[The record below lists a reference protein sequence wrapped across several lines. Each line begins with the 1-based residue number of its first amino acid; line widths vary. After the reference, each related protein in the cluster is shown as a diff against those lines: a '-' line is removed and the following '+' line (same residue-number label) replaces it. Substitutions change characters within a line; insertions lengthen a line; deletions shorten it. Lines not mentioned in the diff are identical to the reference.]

1 MRLFFAGGS
10 RRRRGRLR
18 SPLSAPRRPA
28 WRAARV
34 HRPGA
39 RTVERRKAVGC
50 GLLVQGSPRPSFR
63 LLPGCVRGSQRS
75 ARGQGRLEAH
85 RPPGSFLVAVTR
97 PSGVSAI
104 VLAAG
109 GGSRFGGG
117 KLLAELGGRPIL
129 ETVLHNLH
137 EASVDEIIVVVGAD
151 AQRLCEVCKR
161 YGARTVANE
170 EWERGQSTSVLA
182 GLRACGGEAAVVL
195 LGDQPFIG
203 AEAVG
208 RLVAAF
214 AKGAKVAVATYGGKR
229 RNPVLFS
236 REVWPLLE
244 AELAGDEGARSVL
257 LRHPELVVEVPCEGV
272 GAPVDVDTR
281 EDLRRLEE
289 MRGPLSG
296 YKMAGEIA

>member
-1 MRLFFAGGS
+1 M
-10 RRRRGRLR
+10 
-18 SPLSAPRRPA
+18 P
-28 WRAARV
+28 
-34 HRPGA
+34 
-39 RTVERRKAVGC
+39 
-50 GLLVQGSPRPSFR
+50 
-63 LLPGCVRGSQRS
+63 
-75 ARGQGRLEAH
+75 
-85 RPPGSFLVAVTR
+85 R

-117 KLLAELGGRPIL
+117 KLLAELGGQPII
-129 ETVLHNLH
+129 EAVFDNLRG
-137 EASVDEIIVVVGAD
+137 APVDEIIAIVGAD
-151 AQRLCEVCKR
+151 AQRLREVCER
-161 YGARTVANE
+161 YGVRMVANE
-170 EWERGQSTSVLA
+170 EWEQGQSTSVLA

-236 REVWPLLE
+236 RQVWPLLE

-257 LRHPELVVEVPCEGV
+257 RRHPELVVGVPCEGV
-272 GAPVDVDTR
+272 GDPTDVDTR
-281 EDLRRLEE
+281 EDLRRLEK
-289 MRGPLSG
+289 MRGPIG
-296 YKMAGEIA
+296 DYKMAGG

>member
-1 MRLFFAGGS
+1 V
-10 RRRRGRLR
+10 LR
-18 SPLSAPRRPA
+18 PL
-28 WRAARV
+28 
-34 HRPGA
+34 
-39 RTVERRKAVGC
+39 E
-50 GLLVQGSPRPSFR
+50 
-63 LLPGCVRGSQRS
+63 
-75 ARGQGRLEAH
+75 
-85 RPPGSFLVAVTR
+85 
-97 PSGVSAI
+97 VSAI

-117 KLLAELGGRPIL
+117 KLLAKLGGRPII
-129 ETVLHNLH
+129 ETVLHNLR
-137 EASVDEIIVVVGAD
+137 EAPVDEIIVVVGAD
-151 AQRLCEVCKR
+151 AQRLRGVCEA
-161 YGARTVANE
+161 YGVRIVANE

-214 AKGAKVAVATYGGKR
+214 AEGAKVAVATYGGKR

-244 AELAGDEGARSVL
+244 AELAGDEGARSVQR
-257 LRHPELVVEVPCEGV
+257 RHPELVVEVPCEEV
-272 GAPVDVDTR
+272 GDPADVDTR

-289 MRGPLSG
+289 MRGPMG
-296 YKMAGEIA
+296 DYKMAGG